1 MREQRF
7 YRRFHKARDLTYF
20 NVQVEQTDLDI
31 GAEGYLRK
39 EALKLVQKYR
49 NQIIDYIK
57 RVPEF
62 LTSLTPLEC
71 SQNEEEIIRRMHYA
85 AKKAGVGP
93 MAAVAGAISEFVG
106 KELLK
111 FSREI
116 IVENGGDIFIKS
128 DKDRIIGIYAG
139 DSPLSNKIGIK
150 VSAEDTPMGI
160 CTSSRKVGHS
170 LSFGNSHAV
179 VILSK
184 DTLLADAVATAT
196 GNRVKESKDIK
207 KAINFARSIGGIDG
221 VVVIIEDKMGAWGN
235 VNLVKL

>member
-1 MREQRF
+1 
-7 YRRFHKARDLTYF
+7 
-20 NVQVEQTDLDI
+20 
-31 GAEGYLRK
+31 
-39 EALKLVQKYR
+39 
-49 NQIIDYIK
+49 
-57 RVPEF
+57 
-62 LTSLTPLEC
+62 
-71 SQNEEEIIRRMHYA
+71 
-85 AKKAGVGP
+85 
-93 MAAVAGAISEFVG
+93 
-106 KELLK
+106 
-111 FSREI
+111 
-116 IVENGGDIFIKS
+116 
-128 DKDRIIGIYAG
+128 
-139 DSPLSNKIGIK
+139 
-150 VSAEDTPMGI
+150 MGI